1 MAIQAIEYIAPYAV
15 KLQSQSG
22 IPASVTIA
30 QYLLESGTGVPSLLA
45 REYKNPF
52 GVKAFDDWTGQY
64 VVLPTQE
71 YYDGRYVTV
80 QAKFKRY
87 ESIDQAIQ
95 DRAKLLSG
103 ERYQQYLQGV
113 TDPVKYAEGLQKA
126 GYATDP
132 QYANKLSS
140 LIQTYGL
147 TQYDKAGTGLHFA
160 APNLERFAEKMDVT
174 KWTKEEYG
182 KYALWGA
189 ALIGLALLA
198 GSKPKEVQVG

>member
-1 MAIQAIEYIAPYAV
+1 MATGAIEYIAPYAV
-15 KLQSQSG
+15 KLQSQAG

-30 QYLLESGTGVPSLLA
+30 QYLLESGTGAPSLLA

-87 ESIDQAIQ
+87 ASVDQAIQ

-103 ERYQQYLQGV
+103 TRYQQYLRGV
-113 TDPVKYAEGLQKA
+113 TDPYKYAEGLQKA

-132 QYANKLSS
+132 QYASKLSK
-140 LIQTYGL
+140 LISDYGL
-147 TQYDKAGTGLHFA
+147 TQYDKAGAGLHFA
-160 APNLERFAEKMDVT
+160 APNLEKFAEKLDMT
-174 KWTKEEYG
+174 KWTKEDWS

-189 ALIGLALLA
+189 AMIGLAMIA
-198 GSKPKEVQVG
+198 GSKPKEVRIG